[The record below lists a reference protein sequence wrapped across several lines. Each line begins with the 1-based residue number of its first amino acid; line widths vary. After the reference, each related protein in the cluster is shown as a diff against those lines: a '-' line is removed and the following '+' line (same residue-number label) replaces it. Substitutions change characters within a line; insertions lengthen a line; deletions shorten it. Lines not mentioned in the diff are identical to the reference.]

1 MGKNADHPCT
11 MDKYMSLEDWI
22 SVFRKL
28 DRSIERYM
36 KSTNVPL
43 PSERL
48 LIRRVQLELN
58 VEWVPC
64 DPGYRLIPDLDLD
77 EEVIYPYVLK
87 VSLKNVSRINEFQP
101 EQQPTVKVPIPT
113 PACQKAIAQEQ
124 VTPPAKNDGNPK
136 YDIDHEEYIPMS
148 SNSDSTTLVYTP
160 TPVLKS
166 ASTFSP
172 IEKDG
177 EYLPKIRRL
186 NAEDE
191 DEYRPAFV
199 GRSSQN
205 DKLMYNPSPTP
216 QVTPPP
222 AKPSPAK
229 SSPTIDEKSSRNPI
243 GKFSKRTHD
252 SDRDNASDGCGT
264 KVKRSKIVKITSPKA
279 NVSQDLFGDSD
290 QELRQASEPEGKK
303 TEDCAMAGR
312 REKLQRK
319 AKETV
324 VAMESSDEKSSSRMT
339 RKTPK
344 APKNTVS
351 SSSRA
356 ETSLVQWLKTDD
368 TTRNDRSKKSRK
380 RIESDFPHISSQEM
394 AEHQLRHEQKM
405 SALDSL
411 QKRLDEINKPVEIE
425 RIM

>member
-48 LIRRVQLELN
+48 LIRRIQLELN
-58 VEWVPC
+58 VEWVPR

-77 EEVIYPYVLK
+77 EELIYPYVLK

-101 EQQPTVKVPIPT
+101 EQQPTVKLPIPT

-124 VTPPAKNDGNPK
+124 VTPPAKKDGNPK
-136 YDIDHEEYIPMS
+136 YNIDHEEYIPMS

-222 AKPSPAK
+222 AQPSPAK

-243 GKFSKRTHD
+243 GKFSKRIHD
-252 SDRDNASDGCGT
+252 SDRDGASDGCGT

-290 QELRQASEPEGKK
+290 QEFKQASDPEGK
-303 TEDCAMAGR
+303 TEDCAMEGR

-324 VAMESSDEKSSSRMT
+324 VAMESSDEKSSSRMA

-356 ETSLVQWLKTDD
+356 ETSLVKWLKTDD
-368 TTRNDRSKKSRK
+368 TMTNDRSKKSRK